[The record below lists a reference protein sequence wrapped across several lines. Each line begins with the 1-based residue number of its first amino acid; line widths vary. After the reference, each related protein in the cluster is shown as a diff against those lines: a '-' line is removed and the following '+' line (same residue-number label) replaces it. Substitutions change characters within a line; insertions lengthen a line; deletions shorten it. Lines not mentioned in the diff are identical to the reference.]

1 MSTVTASLGVLTKQG
16 TFKYNKILLEIKNK
30 LHEIKALKSY
40 FSIWI
45 HVKKI
50 KRNAEVLAHIFFFY
64 HITKAIG
71 THVHKGSNKAA
82 CLLKRVLLQIG
93 LHSMLVVKT
102 PAFFQKL
109 VSVQNCSLFSS
120 LLSLQKS
127 LHSNAKTPSFEILSQ
142 YIATFFLVA
151 WAS

>member
-40 FSIWI
+40 SQSEYMLKNQCRSASS
-45 HVKKI
+45 H
-50 KRNAEVLAHIFFFY
+50 FY

-82 CLLKRVLLQIG
+82 CL
-93 LHSMLVVKT
+93 
-102 PAFFQKL
+102 FEDYY
-109 VSVQNCSLFSS
+109 C
-120 LLSLQKS
+120 KS
-127 LHSNAKTPSFEILSQ
+127 DCIQ
-142 YIATFFLVA
+142 C
-151 WAS
+151 